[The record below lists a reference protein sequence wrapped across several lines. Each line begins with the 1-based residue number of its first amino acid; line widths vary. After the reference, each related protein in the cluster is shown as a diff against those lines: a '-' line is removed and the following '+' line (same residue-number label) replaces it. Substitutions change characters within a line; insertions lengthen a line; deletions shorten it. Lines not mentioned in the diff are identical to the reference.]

1 MRMVFS
7 VMLSMVR
14 SFIGGTLIASCAIL
28 GGWYRLSRSARSCE
42 AIKVKRMGNTASS
55 SLSRG
60 GRDVGGGVL
69 GGVNW
74 AYISLFGQKIWT
86 QDLKKSFTNEY
97 MDSGAL
103 D

>member
-1 MRMVFS
+1 MVFS

-28 GGWYRLSRSARSCE
+28 GGWYGLSRSARSLKLLNGE
-42 AIKVKRMGNTASS
+42 KVENTASS

-60 GRDVGGGVL
+60 GRYVDGGVL

-74 AYISLFGQKIWT
+74 RIYLLFS
-86 QDLKKSFTNEY
+86 KSY
-97 MDSGAL
+97 
-103 D
+103 